1 MVRVRLPAY
10 ALTME
15 EKKKFASRF
24 KEVYDK
30 HYKWLILVT
39 ALLIVISFASMSIFY
54 IHNHDFIYKDI
65 SLLGG
70 TSVTVY
76 GANFNINQMK
86 LDLTKS
92 MGDIDINSLK
102 DVFTQQQKAVVIQ
115 TSLDAKTAKSI
126 LENYLGYSL
135 TDQNSSFE
143 STNSTLG
150 NGFYQQLLVAV
161 LIAFGFMG
169 VVVFFLF
176 GKGKGIKTILI
187 LLAILSPFL
196 FFVLK
201 TVSIEFALI
210 LSLITLLISLFI
222 YWKFNVPSFAV
233 VLSAFADILMTLVVI
248 NFMGMKLSSAGI
260 IAFLMLIGYSVDTD
274 ILLTNRVL
282 KSTNGSIDHRIF
294 GAFKTGITM
303 TITAILA
310 VLAALFL
317 ISSFSNTMAQIF
329 TILAI
334 GLCFDIYNTWI
345 TNACIIKWYATRKNE
360 VKP

>member
-1 MVRVRLPAY
+1 
-10 ALTME
+10 ME
-15 EKKKFASRF
+15 EKKKFISKFREA
-24 KEVYDK
+24 YDK
-30 HYKWLILVT
+30 HYKLLIILT
-39 ALLIVISFASMSIFY
+39 ALLIVLSFASMALFY
-54 IHNHDFIYKDI
+54 VHNHDFINKDI

-70 TSVTVY
+70 TSVTIY

-92 MGDIDINSLK
+92 LGDIDINSLK
-102 DVFTQQQKAVVIQ
+102 DVFTQQQKAVIIQ
-115 TSLDAKTAKSI
+115 TSLDAKTAKPI

-143 STNSTLG
+143 STSSSLG
-150 NGFYQQLLVAV
+150 SGFYQQLLVAV
-161 LIAFGFMG
+161 LIAFSFMG
-169 VVVFFLF
+169 VVVYFLF
-176 GKGKGIKTILI
+176 GKGKWIKLLLI

-201 TVSIEFALI
+201 AVSIDFALI
-210 LSLITLLISLFI
+210 LSLVTLLVSLFI
-222 YWKFNVPSFAV
+222 YWRFNVPSFAV

-248 NFMGMKLSSAGI
+248 DLMGMKLSSAGI

-282 KSTNGSIDHRIF
+282 KSTTGSINHRIF

-345 TNACIIKWYATRKNE
+345 TNACIIKWYATKKNE
-360 VKP
+360 IKS

>member
-1 MVRVRLPAY
+1 
-10 ALTME
+10 ME
-15 EKKKFASRF
+15 EKKKFISRF
-24 KEVYDK
+24 REAYDK
-30 HYKWLILVT
+30 HYKLLIILT
-39 ALLIVISFASMSIFY
+39 ALLIILSFASMAIFY
-54 IHNHDFIYKDI
+54 VHNHDFIYKDI

-76 GANFNINQMK
+76 GTNFNINQMK
-86 LDLTKS
+86 QDLTKS
-92 MGDIDINSLK
+92 LGDIDINSLK
-102 DVFTQQQKAVVIQ
+102 DVFTQQQKAIVIQ
-115 TSLDAKTAKSI
+115 TSLDAKTVKPI
-126 LENYLGYSL
+126 LESYLGYSL

-143 STNSTLG
+143 STSSSLG
-150 NGFYQQLLVAV
+150 SGFYQQLLVAV
-161 LIAFGFMG
+161 LIAFSFMG
-169 VVVFFLF
+169 VVVYFLF
-176 GKGKGIKTILI
+176 GKGKWIKMLLI

-196 FFVLK
+196 FFVLRA
-201 TVSIEFALI
+201 VSIDFALI
-210 LSLITLLISLFI
+210 LSLATLLVSLFI

-248 NFMGMKLSSAGI
+248 DLMGMKLSSAGI

-282 KSTNGSIDHRIF
+282 KATTGSVNHRIF

-345 TNACIIKWYATRKNE
+345 TNACIIKWYATKKNE
-360 VKP
+360 IKS

>member
-1 MVRVRLPAY
+1 L
-10 ALTME
+10 
-15 EKKKFASRF
+15 S
-24 KEVYDK
+24 
-30 HYKWLILVT
+30 
-39 ALLIVISFASMSIFY
+39 
-54 IHNHDFIYKDI
+54 
-65 SLLGG
+65 GG
-70 TSVTVY
+70 TSITLN
-76 GANFNINQMK
+76 GNNFSINQMK
-86 LDLTKS
+86 ADLAKS

-102 DVFTQQQKAVVIQ
+102 DVFTQEQKAIVIQ
-115 TSLDAKTAKSI
+115 TSLDRDAAKQI

-135 TDQNSSFE
+135 TEKNSSFE
-143 STNSTLG
+143 FTSSTLG
-150 NGFYQQLLVAV
+150 GGFYQQLLAAV
-161 LIAFGFMG
+161 LMAFSFMG

-176 GKGKGIKTILI
+176 GKGKLIKTILI

-201 TVSIEFALI
+201 IVSIDFALI
-210 LSLITLLISLFI
+210 LSSITLVLSLFI
-222 YWKFNVPSFAV
+222 YWRFNVPSFAV

-248 NFMGMKLSSAGI
+248 DLLGMKLSSAGI

-282 KSTNGSIDHRIF
+282 KGTTGSLNHRIF

-334 GLCFDIYNTWI
+334 GLGFDIYNTWV
-345 TNACIIKWYATRKNE
+345 TNTSIIKWYVTKKNE
-360 VKP
+360 IKP

>member
-1 MVRVRLPAY
+1 
-10 ALTME
+10 ME
-15 EKKKFASRF
+15 EKKKFSTKFREF
-24 KEVYDK
+24 YDK
-30 HYKWLILVT
+30 HYKLLIIVT
-39 ALLIVISFASMSIFY
+39 ALLILLSFAFMSIFY
-54 IHNHDFIYKDI
+54 IHNHDFIYKDV
-65 SLLGG
+65 SLSGG
-70 TSVTVY
+70 TSITIY
-76 GANFNINQMK
+76 GNNLDINKMK
-86 LDLTKS
+86 IDLSKS
-92 MGDIDINSLK
+92 MGDIDINSIK

-115 TSLDAKTAKSI
+115 TVLDANSARSI

-135 TDQNSSFE
+135 TNQNSSFE

-150 NGFYQQLLVAV
+150 ADFYQQLLVAV

-176 GKGKGIKTILI
+176 GKGGWIKTLLI

-201 TVSIEFALI
+201 VISIEFALV
-210 LSLITLLISLFI
+210 LSLVTLLVSLFI

-248 NFMGMKLSSAGI
+248 DFMGMKLSSAGI

-282 KSTNGSIDHRIF
+282 KSTTGSIDHKIF

-303 TITAILA
+303 TIAAILA
-310 VLAALFL
+310 VLSALLL

-334 GLCFDIYNTWI
+334 GLCFDIYNTWV
-345 TNACIIKWYATRKNE
+345 TNACIIKWYASRKNE
-360 VKP
+360 NKF